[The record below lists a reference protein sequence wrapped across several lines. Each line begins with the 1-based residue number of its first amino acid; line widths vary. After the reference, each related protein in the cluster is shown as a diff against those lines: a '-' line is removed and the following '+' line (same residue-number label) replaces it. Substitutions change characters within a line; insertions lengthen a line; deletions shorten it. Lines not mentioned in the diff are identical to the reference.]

1 MEIGPVGFS
10 FTTGTRRSGCLRA
23 GVAGARPPVRVP
35 YPPGRCVPCE
45 VPPGRV
51 PGRVVVL
58 PGVAG
63 VVQEHCLPGVVQV
76 KLFRRYAVLAPGVE
90 LYLNANHQVRLLSLQ
105 DEQYW

>member
-10 FTTGTRRSGCLRA
+10 FTTGTRRSGCLRT

-51 PGRVVVL
+51 PGRVAVL
-58 PGVAG
+58 PGVAARCAG
-63 VVQEHCLPGVVQV
+63 AL
-76 KLFRRYAVLAPGVE
+76 LAWRCTGETVPPLRCPCSG
-90 LYLNANHQVRLLSLQ
+90 R
-105 DEQYW
+105 